1 MFAFVNEKV
10 SACKHD
16 DSAAFTRTDRGSRA
30 SNEMQ
35 AQVLA
40 GVNFAVATADPK
52 PTSLIPPAISAA
64 RESENYRVKQ
74 TGTRLTEAEFAE
86 VEAAAA
92 HEGMSVSAWI
102 REAILAE
109 LSADQRVN
117 TDPILLAE
125 LMAIRALILNLF
137 AAASKGPLTDES
149 IRKMQAYA
157 DSVKQQKADEFLVKL
172 RAGGAA
178 KPPKETP

>member
-1 MFAFVNEKV
+1 
-10 SACKHD
+10 
-16 DSAAFTRTDRGSRA
+16 
-30 SNEMQ
+30 MQ

-52 PTSLIPPAISAA
+52 PTALIPPATSPT
-64 RESENYRVKQ
+64 RESEKYRVKQ

-86 VEAAAA
+86 AEAAAA
-92 HEGMSVSAWI
+92 REGMSVSAWI
-102 REAILAE
+102 REAVLDR
-109 LSADQRVN
+109 LSAAHKAN

-149 IRKMQAYA
+149 LRKMQAYA
-157 DSVKQQKADEFLVKL
+157 DSVKQQKADEFLTKL
-172 RAGGAA
+172 RAGSGA
-178 KPPKETP
+178 KPPKGTP